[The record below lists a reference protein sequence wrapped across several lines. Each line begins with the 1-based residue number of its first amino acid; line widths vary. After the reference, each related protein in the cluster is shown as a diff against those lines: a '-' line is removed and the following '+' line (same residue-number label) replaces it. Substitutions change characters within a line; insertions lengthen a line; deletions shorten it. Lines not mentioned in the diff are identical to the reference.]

1 MTSGVAELPRGQARV
16 RARESDPGLSFPFP
30 TSAETAADVFQGHS
44 PRLHRPASLGP
55 PSTTPFLFLL
65 FSSVT
70 LAVLL
75 RTPLSFLTLLPCR
88 FTLRARFA
96 YTY

>member
-1 MTSGVAELPRGQARV
+1 MAKLPRGQARV

-55 PSTTPFLFLL
+55 PSTTLFSFL